1 MLNLAHC
8 PRVMVPGQGG
18 HKRPEEGKDYQASCR
33 AYQKG
38 PEGLLAGPLY
48 QLPLL
53 RRRDEAWQG
62 VTAT

>member
-1 MLNLAHC
+1 
-8 PRVMVPGQGG
+8 MVPGQGG
-18 HKRPEEGKDYQASCR
+18 HKRQEEGKDYQASCR

-38 PEGLLAGPLY
+38 PEGPLAGLLY

-53 RRRDEAWQG
+53 RRDEAWQG